1 MQQPSQNMSFMRA
14 NSLRRVAPASI
25 RTARIVSVP
34 DGYQLRATLLGSKKE
49 WEWTLTSPGG
59 IADTFGDLLGLRQF
73 ATVVLGIEP
82 TIQSPMHLSFN

>member
-1 MQQPSQNMSFMRA
+1 MKNTLSFLSTDQA
-14 NSLRRVAPASI
+14 SSHLRRAAPASI
-25 RTARIVSVP
+25 RTARIVSVT
-34 DGYQLRATLLGSKKE
+34 DGYQLRATLAGSNK
-49 WEWTLTSPGG
+49 EWTLTSPGG